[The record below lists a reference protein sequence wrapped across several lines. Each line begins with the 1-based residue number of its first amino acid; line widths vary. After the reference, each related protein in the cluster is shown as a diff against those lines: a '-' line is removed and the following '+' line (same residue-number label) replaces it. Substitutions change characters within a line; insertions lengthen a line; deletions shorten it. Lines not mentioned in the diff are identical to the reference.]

1 MKYLDL
7 IIKYGTI
14 LFVFLIPWQARL
26 ILVEGNINGGYWEYG
41 TQSLYATEVL
51 FFVLLVALL
60 AKGAL
65 AIKHNKPSFSFKR
78 LKSPIGILAILIIW
92 SGLSIIWSVNSS
104 VALEHWIVLLE
115 AGVIFLVLISRVVS
129 FNGLAWTIIASGFI
143 QATIAITQSLL
154 QVVPGSTIFGM
165 AQQTADMLGTSVVE
179 TDSSRWLRAYGTF
192 PHPNILG
199 GWLVVSLL
207 SLIAVSRGLVQ
218 EVKGAKDKITK
229 MRFAI
234 RYLFFAVIVFG
245 LLATFS
251 RSAWLA
257 ALIGIGIFIII
268 SIKEKLFRRL
278 AIKLT
283 GILIIVVVLFGALF
297 PDQLSSRINNQDRLE
312 VKSTQERVAGF
323 GEAWEVIKQNRILG
337 TGIGNYGLAVHQDID
352 NSQPSYYYQPA
363 HNVLM
368 LVWAELG
375 IVVLFSIL
383 YFLSS
388 IFMRKKRM
396 RILRAGILFLPIII
410 ISLFD
415 HYLWSL
421 YSGMMILMVYFSI
434 FFLKLG
440 KK

>member
-1 MKYLDL
+1 
-7 IIKYGTI
+7 
-14 LFVFLIPWQARL
+14 
-26 ILVEGNINGGYWEYG
+26 
-41 TQSLYATEVL
+41 
-51 FFVLLVALL
+51 
-60 AKGAL
+60 
-65 AIKHNKPSFSFKR
+65 
-78 LKSPIGILAILIIW
+78 
-92 SGLSIIWSVNSS
+92 
-104 VALEHWIVLLE
+104 
-115 AGVIFLVLISRVVS
+115 
-129 FNGLAWTIIASGFI
+129 
-143 QATIAITQSLL
+143 
-154 QVVPGSTIFGM
+154 M

-218 EVKGAKDKITK
+218 EVRGAKDKITK

-352 NSQPSYYYQPA
+352 NSQPSYCYQPA